1 VRPKAPRSVGHFNLV
16 KLKADKKLGRKEVFG
31 QFLGIFSLRFFQR
44 CLKLSKVTIKQATSE
59 ERRSSSEMIEPIVV
73 QILSFMDST
82 NNDLM
87 HSSLEIISYIIN
99 WPIYCVR
106 KNNRKMLRLILK
118 VLESN
123 DVNDL
128 NIIQSC
134 FKMIRRILKAN
145 RYFLAPSQITEVLHC
160 ISENL
165 CPADWVNEP
174 LLCLNV
180 LL

>member
-1 VRPKAPRSVGHFNLV
+1 METYGI
-16 KLKADKKLGRKEVFG
+16 
-31 QFLGIFSLRFFQR
+31 FLGIFSMRFFQR
-44 CLKLSKVTIKQATSE
+44 CLKLNKVTLKLGTKE
-59 ERRSSSEMIEPIVV
+59 ERRESSEMVEPLVGHV
-73 QILSFMDST
+73 LSFMEST

-87 HSSLEIISYIIN
+87 QNSLEIISYIIN

-106 KNNRKMLRLILK
+106 KNNRKMLRFILK
-118 VLESN
+118 VLETN

-145 RYFLAPSQITEVLHC
+145 RYFLAPSQITEVLHS
-160 ISENL
+160 IRENL

-180 LL
+180 VFTDPVTDLDPHGQTGDL

>member
-1 VRPKAPRSVGHFNLV
+1 
-16 KLKADKKLGRKEVFG
+16 
-31 QFLGIFSLRFFQR
+31 
-44 CLKLSKVTIKQATSE
+44 
-59 ERRSSSEMIEPIVV
+59 MIEPIVV

-160 ISENL
+160 IRENL